1 MRLSIMTE
9 RRGEKSINIIENYVN
24 CQNLCQPKWTLDLIF
39 KKLFTVII
47 KCCLG
52 VGVYIN

>member
-1 MRLSIMTE
+1 MKLNIRE
-9 RRGEKSINIIENYVN
+9 RRGERSINIIENYVN

-47 KCCLG
+47 KCYLG